1 MIKTITN
8 IKSAEFKNSLKS
20 LDIDSKTNLLFIKYL
35 SVLFIVL
42 LLLFYFFYPIQIL
55 TLVHLLN
62 INVFSISINPVNI
75 ILLITLISGNKNIIH
90 IFKNDFYAF
99 YGSKNSFLFFYIKE
113 KYYILIS
120 ILLFEV
126 IIIHSTIIKLLTI
139 ESLLAPILLFV
150 VGLSINVFYIHYVT
164 KGQLKISGVVK
175 YLITLLVF
183 GILLFSVSENWLQLG
198 AVPNYVV
205 VNLPLLYLIAN
216 LFIYSELIILDSD
229 YKQLFFMYK
238 YLKTPFFITWNKS
251 VLFKRTYPLY
261 LGIAILVILFLFKV
275 QFETIAI
282 FYYMINLVVGYIVLL
297 YLNYKTV
304 MYEAYISQ
312 KNFFLYFVVIEIFF
326 IFVVINVFLVR

>member
-1 MIKTITN
+1 MIKTIRN
-8 IKSAEFKNSLKS
+8 IKSEEFKDLLKS
-20 LDIDSKTNLLFIKYL
+20 LNIDSKTNLLFIKYL
-35 SVLFIVL
+35 SILFIVL
-42 LLLFYFFYPIQIL
+42 LLLVYFFYPIQIL

-62 INVFSISINPVNI
+62 INLFSISINPVSI
-75 ILLITLISGNKNIIH
+75 ILLITLISGNKNIIK
-90 IFKNDFYAF
+90 IFKNDFFTF
-99 YGSKNSFLFFYIKE
+99 YGSKNTFLFFFIKE
-113 KYYILIS
+113 KYYVLIS

-126 IIIHSTIIKLLTI
+126 IMIHSTIIKLLTI
-139 ESLLAPILLFV
+139 ESLLASILLFLL
-150 VGLSINVFYIHYVT
+150 GLFINVFYIHCVT
-164 KGQLKISGVVK
+164 KGQLKISGIGN
-175 YLITLLVF
+175 LITLLVL
-183 GILLFSVSENWLQLG
+183 GILLFSMSENWFQLG

-216 LFIYSELIILDSD
+216 LFIYSELIILDTD

-282 FYYMINLVVGYIVLL
+282 FFYMVNLVVGYFSLL

-304 MYEAYISQ
+304 MYEAYTSQ
-312 KNFFLYFVVIEIFF
+312 KNYFLYFMIIEVFF
-326 IFVVINVFLVR
+326 IFVVLNVFLVR